1 MRLVAGVWIAARP
14 LAGHIQTSHAR
25 GVNANPHCGLFSKVQ
40 TTLRSSVGK
49 NVDRVT
55 RFSGI
60 DVDCHQK
67 SVVFRRGRTVATVM
81 PLQDGQEVRVTA
93 SCHDAQA

>member
-1 MRLVAGVWIAARP
+1 MRMRLVAGVWIAARP

-25 GVNANPHCGLFSKVQ
+25 GVDADPHCGLFSKVQ
-40 TTLRSSVGK
+40 KTLRSSVGK
-49 NVDRVT
+49 RVDRVT

-67 SVVFRRGRTVATVM
+67 SVVFRQTVSLESRQLAPALLQRHGRHRSKT
-81 PLQDGQEVRVTA
+81 
-93 SCHDAQA
+93 